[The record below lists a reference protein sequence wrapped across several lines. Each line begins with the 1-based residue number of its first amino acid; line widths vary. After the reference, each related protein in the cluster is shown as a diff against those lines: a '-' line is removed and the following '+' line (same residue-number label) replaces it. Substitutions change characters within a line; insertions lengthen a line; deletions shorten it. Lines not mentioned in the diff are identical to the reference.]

1 MGRRVAVVWH
11 ASFAIVAAALYFFF
25 VIPRWYELLGETSH
39 SLGTGLRILCGAIVG
54 LAALPVFFTRARTRA
69 PKLRTPQLALSI
81 LSWSIA
87 AHLLAAV
94 LIVGIAISEIWLT
107 LDKYGPWLF
116 GGYGAAAAIA
126 LLGFAGL
133 YLSFIAELPPAEP
146 KKVKPKKVK
155 KDRGKKGKGRGSA
168 EMPDPAEGETETE
181 ADGAAA
187 ETAAAD
193 QDGAVADQD
202 GATTHDA
209 STNDEVDDTEED
221 LPDVPEHAAAPH
233 VDAPEVET
241 DDTGAAAESEPK
253 NDVLLNRRPRGK
265 TSHRRVSRSRSVSA
279 ED

>member
-69 PKLRTPQLALSI
+69 PELRTPQLALSI

-146 KKVKPKKVK
+146 KKVK

-181 ADGAAA
+181 TETETEADGAAA

-193 QDGAVADQD
+193 QS

-233 VDAPEVET
+233 MDAPEVET
-241 DDTGAAAESEPK
+241 AGAAAESEPK

>member
-11 ASFAIVAAALYFFF
+11 ASFAIIAAALYFFF

-69 PKLRTPQLALSI
+69 PELRTPQLALSI

-168 EMPDPAEGETETE
+168 EMPDPAEGETEAETDTETE

-187 ETAAAD
+187 ETAAAN
-193 QDGAVADQD
+193 QD
-202 GATTHDA
+202 GATTHGA
-209 STNDEVDDTEED
+209 STNDAVDDTAED
-221 LPDVPEHAAAPH
+221 LPDVPEHAAVPH
-233 VDAPEVET
+233 VDAPAVET
-241 DDTGAAAESEPK
+241 DDADAESEPK

-265 TSHRRVSRSRSVSA
+265 TSHRRVTRSRSVSA
-279 ED
+279 KD